1 MLVLSR
7 RRGEAIRIGE
17 SVEVRVLKIK
27 GATVRLGISAPR
39 MTKVL
44 RVELEDRLRKCSSC
58 GDMHTAPYHQC
69 QACQDHYRASADL
82 GPHEKD

>member
-27 GATVRLGISAPR
+27 GATVRLGISAPKS
-39 MTKVL
+39 TKVL

-58 GDMHTAPYHQC
+58 GDLHKAPYHQC
-69 QACQDHYRASADL
+69 AACQEHYRASADIE
-82 GPHEKD
+82 PYERD